1 MADIEPSGGQEKGG
15 KKRSKKMSTRI
26 DFTPMVDLAFLLI
39 TFFMLTTT
47 FAKPQAME
55 INMPEK
61 EKPGDPDPPQVKA
74 STVMTLLLGKDNK
87 IVYYEGLPE
96 EGANTKTEVTDFGA
110 NGIRKA
116 LIKKKQ
122 EVDAREDKK
131 DKTLVLIKPSDAS
144 NYRNL
149 VDSIDE
155 MAITGIKRYAIIEL
169 QPVEKDLLK
178 KAGY

>member
-1 MADIEPSGGQEKGG
+1 MADFEQRGVQVMGR

-26 DFTPMVDLAFLLI
+26 DFTPMVGLAFLLI

-47 FAKPQAME
+47 FAKPQAIE

-61 EKPGDPDPPQVKA
+61 QKPGDRGGIMRSSLVI
-74 STVMTLLLGKDNK
+74 TLLLGKDNK
-87 IVYYEGLPE
+87 VVYYEGLPE
-96 EGANTKTEVTDFGA
+96 EGVNTKIGVAGFGA
-110 NGIRKA
+110 DGIRKA

-122 EVDAREDKK
+122 EVDTREDGKH
-131 DKTLVLIKPSDAS
+131 KTFVLIKPSEES

-155 MAITGIKRYAIIEL
+155 MAIVGIKRYAVVDI

-178 KAGY
+178 KAGYY